1 MDEVTTTRLRDLLT
15 SGPVLGAEVDLTYR
29 VLALTI
35 EPGPD
40 GHPAGAVDDARLQ
53 VLFHPVGTIAA
64 ALVRHDHDDVDGP
77 RSVLQF
83 EPDQLPDVVNAL
95 DGAVPLGDPLP
106 DRLPDLDAMEQRL
119 SLRGMAQVAEG
130 HDTPLALNLVHD
142 DLTLDLWATFDDV
155 EVRSPDG
162 TVLATW

>member
-1 MDEVTTTRLRDLLT
+1 MDQPTTTRLRDLLT
-15 SGPVLGAEVDLTYR
+15 AGPVLGAEVDLDYR

-35 EPGPD
+35 EPGPQA
-40 GHPAGAVDDARLQ
+40 HPAGAVDDARLQ

-64 ALVRHDHDDVDGP
+64 ALVRHGHDDGA
-77 RSVLQF
+77 RTVLQF
-83 EPDQLPDVVNAL
+83 GPEQLPDVVSAL

-106 DRLPDLDAMEQRL
+106 GRLPDLDAMEERL

-162 TVLATW
+162 EVLAAW